1 MYDKSCDPV
10 EHEIL
15 VDSLYELLPIDID
28 KDGVYEIVGRQYVS
42 LIGHSDGIGSA
53 ATVLKFNNEISE
65 FAIIKTSFS
74 PKF

>member
-1 MYDKSCDPV
+1 MYDKSGDPV

-53 ATVLKFNNEISE
+53 TTVLKFDKDKSE
-65 FAIIKTSFS
+65 FAIIETSFS
-74 PKF
+74 LEF